1 MIVTNYEGT
10 VISFNGTEAEAL
22 NQGYNVNCIA
32 CSSCSNCSNCS
43 NCSYCS
49 NCSNCSYCSNCSKQ
63 PICIITTTWV
73 ICIRDESIKI
83 GCKDYLIEQWMG
95 FMDDHI
101 STFDNNALSFWKQWK
116 PVIQTILAQRAT
128 QTTSTI

>member
-10 VISFNGTEAEAL
+10 VISFEGTEEEAL

-32 CSSCSNCSNCS
+32 CSSCSNCSN
-43 NCSYCS
+43 
-49 NCSNCSYCSNCSKQ
+49 CSNCSKQ

-95 FMDDHI
+95 FVDEHI
-101 STFDNNALSFWKQWK
+101 ATFDNEALSFWKQWK
-116 PVIQTILAQRAT
+116 PVIQTILTQRAT
-128 QTTSTI
+128 QTTSTF